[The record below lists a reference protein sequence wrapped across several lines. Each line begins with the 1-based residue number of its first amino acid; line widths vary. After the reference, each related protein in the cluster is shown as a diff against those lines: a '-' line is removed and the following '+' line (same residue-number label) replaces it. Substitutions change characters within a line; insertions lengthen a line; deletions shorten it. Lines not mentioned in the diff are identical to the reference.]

1 MSIKRI
7 TISVSSDVAGRIRKA
22 AGKTP
27 VSAWVSDV
35 LEERL
40 DDTELERQWQQFYQ
54 DVKPSRQDV
63 RRAETTLKRL
73 TKRPARRGAA

>member
-35 LEERL
+35 IEERL

-54 DVKPSRQDV
+54 DVNPSRQDV

>member
-1 MSIKRI
+1 MS
-7 TISVSSDVAGRIRKA
+7 SEVAGRIRKA

-35 LEERL
+35 IEERL
-40 DDTELERQWQQFYQ
+40 HDAELEQQWQQFYQ
-54 DVKPSRQDV
+54 DVNPSRQDI

>member
-35 LEERL
+35 IEERL

-54 DVKPSRQDV
+54 DVNPSRQDV

-73 TKRPARRGAA
+73 MKRSARRGAA

>member
-27 VSAWVSDV
+27 VSAWVSEV
-35 LEERL
+35 IEERL
-40 DDTELERQWQQFYQ
+40 NDAELEQQWQQFYQ
-54 DVKPSRQDV
+54 DVNPSRQDV

-73 TKRPARRGAA
+73 TKRPAA

>member
-35 LEERL
+35 IEERL

-54 DVKPSRQDV
+54 DVNPSRQDV

-73 TKRPARRGAA
+73 TKRPAA